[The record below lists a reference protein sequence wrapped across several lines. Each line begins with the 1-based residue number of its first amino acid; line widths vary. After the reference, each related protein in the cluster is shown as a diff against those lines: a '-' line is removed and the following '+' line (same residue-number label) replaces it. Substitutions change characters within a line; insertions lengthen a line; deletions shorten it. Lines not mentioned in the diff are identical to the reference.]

1 MILKSDVQDCIFCKS
16 LSWVLVLCRNLGK
29 RHYVFDSFFLSEYR
43 FQIKLDLL
51 CHLWPA
57 TGPLPNRRFLSHQ
70 SLEWRQEKTRC
81 PKAGRSVVTSRDMG
95 LRAQGRGSSRSAL
108 PGKQATRLMSLVR
121 VHPPLSEG
129 SGMCV
134 HEEFGTHSPVSQPAA
149 ASSPLLCFTLKY
161 KNCRKRH
168 LASTGTP

>member
-81 PKAGRSVVTSRDMG
+81 PKAGRSVVTQRHGAEGTGERQQPLS
-95 LRAQGRGSSRSAL
+95 SSRKAGDSPHVARQGAPTAL
-108 PGKQATRLMSLVR
+108 RRKWHVR
-121 VHPPLSEG
+121 ARGVWD
-129 SGMCV
+129 
-134 HEEFGTHSPVSQPAA
+134 TQP
-149 ASSPLLCFTLKY
+149 C
-161 KNCRKRH
+161 
-168 LASTGTP
+168 